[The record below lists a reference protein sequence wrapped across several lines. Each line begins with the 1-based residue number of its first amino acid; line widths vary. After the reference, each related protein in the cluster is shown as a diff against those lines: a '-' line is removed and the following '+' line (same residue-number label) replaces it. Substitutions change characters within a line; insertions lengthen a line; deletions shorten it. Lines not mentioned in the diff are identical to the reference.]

1 MHTRPFRHLHR
12 MPAPVRRKP
21 LVLAA
26 ALSLAL
32 VVAGAAGAT
41 PAGLGP
47 PDPQSPNASGIDDL
61 YWVLV
66 AVTGVIFVIVEG
78 ALVAFAVRFR
88 SRGRGREVEGPQIRG
103 HTRLELIWT
112 VIPVLILAG
121 IASFVFSKLPGIKD
135 VPAASAGQSRLRVK
149 VEGHQ
154 FYWEFKYPNGVVQV
168 NRMRVPTGRPVVLE
182 ITSPDVDHSWWVP
195 ALGGKFDAIPGR
207 TNHTWFKVRRP
218 GTYPG
223 QCGEFCGIQH
233 AAMLTSVQALP
244 AAEFDRW
251 FTSEEDAQKAGT
263 SSLGSMTFHGACATC
278 HGDKGQGFIGPRLDL
293 NPITAD
299 ARALATVIRN
309 GRNKMP
315 AVGKTWDKQQLDA
328 TIAYLK
334 KRFAP
339 KGVSSGG

>member
-1 MHTRPFRHLHR
+1 
-12 MPAPVRRKP
+12 MPAPVRRKS

-26 ALSLAL
+26 ALACAL
-32 VVAGAAGAT
+32 VAASAAGAA
-41 PAGLGP
+41 PAGLSSP
-47 PDPQSPNASGIDDL
+47 NPQSPNVGRIEDL

-66 AVTGVIFVIVEG
+66 AVTGAIFLLVEG
-78 ALVAFAVRFR
+78 ALLLFVVRFR
-88 SRGRGREVEGPQIRG
+88 SRGRGRDVEGPQIRG

-112 VIPVLILAG
+112 AIPVLILAG
-121 IASFVFSKLPGIKD
+121 IASFVFYELPGIKD
-135 VPAASAGQSRLRVK
+135 VPSASASGGRLQVR

-154 FYWEFKYPNGVVQV
+154 FYWAFKYPNGVIQV
-168 NRMRVPTGRPVVLE
+168 SRMRVPTGRPVVLD
-182 ITSPDVDHSWWVP
+182 ITAPDVDHSWWIP

-207 TNHTWFKVRRP
+207 TNHTWFQVKRP
-218 GTYPG
+218 GTYHG

-233 AAMLTSVQALP
+233 AAMLSSVQALP
-244 AAEFDRW
+244 GAEFDRW
-251 FTSEEDAQKAGT
+251 FASEAGAEKAGT

-278 HGDKGQGFIGPRLDL
+278 HGDNGQGFIGPRLDQ

-339 KGVSSGG
+339 AGAKVGR